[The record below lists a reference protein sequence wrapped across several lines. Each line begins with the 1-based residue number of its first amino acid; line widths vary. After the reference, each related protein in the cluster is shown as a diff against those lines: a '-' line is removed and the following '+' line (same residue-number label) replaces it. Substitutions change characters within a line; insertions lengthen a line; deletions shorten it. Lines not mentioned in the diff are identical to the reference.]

1 MSETRE
7 APPNDFRDPY
17 WRDLIASTEQR
28 VDIPRGL
35 LQSVIL
41 FGEKSNN
48 DQTNRNNTRTIF
60 QIIPSTRDLF
70 LRKYGV
76 DAYLSP
82 ENAAEVAALHLK
94 ESLQRNG
101 GNLSAAVGEYHGS
114 PNRNTW
120 GPRTNAYINSVMVGY
135 NRFLSEG
142 QQQEAPAAGAQA
154 QSEFQSIIAQRRADE
169 QQRSPIAQVYE
180 AYRSGQLT
188 PEEQKQ
194 FEDDVRERR
203 IMLPPNG
210 ALLGELPPNATR
222 PSRAFEAPQRLL
234 DAYTSGNLSRNERIE
249 FERDVEKG
257 ILKIPEGFPIQK
269 TEELGLVRGAI
280 AAVTGSERE
289 TEATRT
295 LPDWMSMPEMTTA
308 GGRGVLESLA
318 TGAIGGPQG
327 FRAMRDIGQTRGQN
341 LVATIGTMAA
351 SPEEAV
357 QIIRAQNPNV
367 TERRDE
373 RGNYILRSA
382 IDGKEYV
389 IPPGFRQ
396 SDIPRAAGTALAFTP
411 AGRATTITGGILA
424 TGATQGGIELTQ
436 ALAGGEFN
444 PEEVATAAALGG
456 AIPAAA
462 RVLPGIGPLATATME
477 RLRLRR
483 PAAAAPE
490 LPPQGPGGPPS
501 AGMAAAAPEP
511 PPAGPA
517 GPGAAARPPMP
528 GAGAMPEP
536 PPAAPRPAA
545 PGAAMAPEVP
555 PAAPAA
561 PRPAAPAMSPYD
573 IAQEARAAS
582 RGGMGSQAAT
592 QRLAAA
598 AAPDPETVAAAQRLG
613 IAEHL
618 QPGHVTTS
626 QAYRALEQVLRSIP
640 GSALRA
646 QEVEG
651 LKAVSSRA
659 TQLLDDMGRMP
670 RSDLSATVKTALD
683 DTVTQMET
691 KAEELYNRL
700 REVIPARTEATPES
714 TLQFIN
720 RRLENLGGDRADLTS
735 LERRILARLSPKND
749 GTGPTYTLTDNFR
762 REAGRATRRQG
773 PFKDADTGLAQ
784 KLNGLLSDD
793 LNGVAERFGAT
804 DLSDAAKAVVRQ
816 RKAIENDMTALFGR
830 NLSNSLLARM
840 DQGFQGVTKGDVSKL
855 ADFIKA
861 VPKELRQEV
870 MASGLASAFNKAAR
884 DGSLDFTTYAKW
896 WKGLEQNRQ
905 AMTLIMSNL
914 PRESRQQLRDLA
926 KVSEG
931 ISLSLGETIKTG
943 RLGTGVDVIR
953 DQLQPADTL
962 AQRVFQVA
970 QRSAVGAPLEA
981 LTTGMGMPGTGLAAG
996 ITSALMKTGKSE
1008 PLKAADTLLASPE
1021 FQSMAKATVE
1031 QSAPKMEQAAR
1042 RMAQSLAFQDFAEKA
1057 AAPRELGAATQWIMS
1072 ATQAAQNLRP
1082 EQTQ

>member
-1 MSETRE
+1 MSETRQ
-7 APPNDFRDPY
+7 APPNDYRDPF
-17 WRDLIASTEQR
+17 WQELIAGTEQR
-28 VDIPRGL
+28 LGLPNGL
-35 LQSVIL
+35 LASVVTN
-41 FGEKSNN
+41 GERTPNN
-48 DQTNRNNTRTIF
+48 RVSRAGARTVF
-60 QIIPSTRDLF
+60 QIIPETRDAIQ
-70 LRKYGV
+70 RKYGI
-76 DAYLSP
+76 DAYLSS
-82 ENAAEVAALHLK
+82 ENAAEAAGLLLQ
-94 ESLQRNG
+94 ESLQRNR
-101 GNLSAAVGEYHGS
+101 GNAALAVTEYHGGT
-114 PNRNTW
+114 NRANW
-120 GPRTNAYINSVMVGY
+120 GPITRAYTNRVMAGLNRTA
-135 NRFLSEG
+135 SEG
-142 QQQEAPAAGAQA
+142 QQQEAPAAA
-154 QSEFQSIIAQRRADE
+154 QSRQVAEALIAPANYPTRQMLQA
-169 QQRSPIAQVYE
+169 YE
-180 AYRSGQLT
+180 RGEVS
-188 PEEQKQ
+188 PEEGAAI
-194 FEDDVRERR
+194 EAAVRERR
-203 IMLPPNG
+203 IAVPTG
-210 ALLGELPPNATR
+210 FRLLGEVSDEAAR
-222 PSRAFEAPQRLL
+222 QAAQAPQSLL
-234 DAYTSGNLSRNERIE
+234 DAYTGGRMNRGERVH
-249 FERDVEKG
+249 FERLVE
-257 ILKIPEGFPIQK
+257 
-269 TEELGLVRGAI
+269 RGAI
-280 AAVTGSERE
+280 KVPEDFQVGRTEFGLVDRAVAAVTGSERE
-289 TEATRT
+289 TEAIRGM
-295 LPDWMSMPEMTTA
+295 PDWTGMPELNQRPDYLSARFMTGTDPQALMRTA
-308 GGRGVLESLA
+308 L
-318 TGAIGGPQG
+318 
-327 FRAMRDIGQTRGQN
+327 
-341 LVATIGTMAA
+341 MAS
-351 SPEEAV
+351 SPEESV
-357 QIIRAQNPNV
+357 QIITANNPSIQV
-367 TERRDE
+367 RQDD
-373 RGNYILRSA
+373 RGNYVLRSA
-382 IDGKEYV
+382 IDGKEYA
-389 IPPGFRQ
+389 IKPGIRG
-396 SDIPRAAGTALAFTP
+396 SDIPRAAGTVAAFTP
-411 AGRATTITGGILA
+411 AGRARTITGGIAA
-424 TGATQGGIELTQ
+424 TGATQAGIETTQ
-436 ALAGGEFN
+436 ALTGGEFN
-444 PEEVATAAALGG
+444 PEDVALAGALGG

-490 LPPQGPGGPPS
+490 LPPQAPGGPPP

-555 PAAPAA
+555 PAAP
-561 PRPAAPAMSPYD
+561 RPAALAMSPYD

-582 RGGMGSQAAT
+582 RGGIGSQAAT

-626 QAYRALEQVLRSIP
+626 QSYRALEQVLRSIP

-670 RSDLSATVKTALD
+670 RSDLNANVKTALQ
-683 DTVTQMET
+683 DTVTKMEGT
-691 KAEELYNRL
+691 ADKLYNRL
-700 REVIPARTEATPES
+700 REVIPARTQATPES

-720 RRLENLGGDRADLTS
+720 RRLEDLGGERAALTS
-735 LERRILARLSPKND
+735 LERRILTRLSPKDD
-749 GTGPTYTLTDNFR
+749 GTGPTYALTDDLR
-762 REAGRATRRQG
+762 REAGRATRGQG
-773 PFKDADTGLAQ
+773 PFKDADTGLAKQ
-784 KLNGLLSDD
+784 INRLLTDD
-793 LNGVAERFGAT
+793 LNAVAENFGAKE
-804 DLSDAAKAVVRQ
+804 LSDTAKAIVRQ
-816 RKAIENDMTALFGR
+816 RKGIEDDMVALFGR
-830 NLSNSLLARM
+830 DLSNSLLARM
-840 DQGFQGVTKGDVSKL
+840 DQAFQGVTKGDVTKL
-855 ADFIKA
+855 AEFISA
-861 VPKELRQEV
+861 VPKDMRQQV

-884 DGSLDFTTYAKW
+884 DGSLNFSTYAGW

-1042 RMAQSLAFQDFAEKA
+1042 RMAQSRAFQDFAEKA
-1057 AAPRELGAATQWIMS
+1057 AAPRESGAATQWIMS

>member
-7 APPNDFRDPY
+7 APPNDFRDPF

-28 VDIPRGL
+28 VGIPAGSLRA
-35 LQSVIL
+35 VVE
-41 FGEKSNN
+41 FGERTPN
-48 DQTNRNNTRTIF
+48 DRVSSAGARTVF
-60 QIIPSTRDLF
+60 QIIPDTRNAV

-82 ENAAEVAALHLK
+82 DNAAEAAALLLQEK
-94 ESLQRNG
+94 LQRNG
-101 GNLSAAVGEYHGS
+101 GDLAQAFGEYHGGT
-114 PNRNTW
+114 NRRNW
-120 GPRTNAYINSVMVGY
+120 GPVTQSYINRTMVGY
-135 NRFLSEG
+135 NRLLSEG
-142 QQQEAPAAGAQA
+142 QQQEAPAAA
-154 QSEFQSIIAQRRADE
+154 QSR
-169 QQRSPIAQVYE
+169 QVAETMTAPANDPTRQMLQAYE
-180 AYRSGQLT
+180 RGEVT
-188 PEEQKQ
+188 PEEGAAI
-194 FEDDVRERR
+194 EAAVRERR
-203 IMLPPNG
+203 ISVPTG
-210 ALLGELPPNATR
+210 FRLLGEVSDEAAR
-222 PSRAFEAPQRLL
+222 RAAQAPQSLL
-234 DAYTSGNLSRNERIE
+234 DAYTGGRMNRGERVH
-249 FERDVEKG
+249 FERLVGRGAIKV
-257 ILKIPEGFPIQK
+257 PEGFQVGK
-269 TEELGLVRGAI
+269 TEFGLVDRAV

-295 LPDWMSMPEMTTA
+295 LPDWATMPEMNLPGGARGFLA
-308 GGRGVLESLA
+308 GL
-318 TGAIGGPQG
+318 
-327 FRAMRDIGQTRGQN
+327 
-341 LVATIGTMAA
+341 GTMATG
-351 SPEEAV
+351 PEETAQIVKSQFPGV
-357 QIIRAQNPNV
+357 QVRQ
-367 TERRDE
+367 DE
-373 RGNYILRSA
+373 RGNFIMRSS
-382 IDGKEYV
+382 IDGNEYA
-389 IPPGFRQ
+389 IQPGFRM
-396 SDIPRAAGTALAFTP
+396 SDIPRAAGTALAYTP
-411 AGRATTITGGILA
+411 AGRALTITGSALRSGLTQGLIETSQVA
-424 TGATQGGIELTQ
+424 TGGD
-436 ALAGGEFN
+436 FN
-444 PEEVATAAALGG
+444 SAEVATAAALGG

-462 RVLPGIGPLATATME
+462 RALPGIGSLANATLE

-490 LPPQGPGGPPS
+490 LPPQGPGGPPP
-501 AGMAAAAPEP
+501 AGMAGAAPEP

-528 GAGAMPEP
+528 GAAAMPEP
-536 PPAAPRPAA
+536 PPAAPRPSPA
-545 PGAAMAPEVP
+545 GMAPEP
-555 PAAPAA
+555 PAAPAAPAA
-561 PRPAAPAMSPYD
+561 PRPAAPPMSPYD

-626 QAYRALEQVLRSIP
+626 QSYRALEQVLRSIP

-651 LKAVSSRA
+651 LKAVGSRA

-670 RSDLSATVKTALD
+670 RSDLNATVKTALD
-683 DTVTQMET
+683 DTVTQMEK
-691 KAEELYNRL
+691 KADQLYNRL
-700 REVIPARTEATPES
+700 RQMIPARTEANADE
-714 TLQFIN
+714 TLQIISE
-720 RRLENLGGDRADLTS
+720 RLGDLGGKKRNLS
-735 LERRILARLSPKND
+735 KLERSILIKLPPPRPGSNYPP
-749 GTGPTYTLTDNFR
+749 PTYALLDDVR
-762 REAGRATRRQG
+762 KEVGRATRKEG
-773 PFKDADTGLAQ
+773 PFADADTGLA
-784 KLNGLLSDD
+784 KLLYNALSNDTAA
-793 LNGVAERFGAT
+793 VAERFGARE
-804 DLSDAAKAVVRQ
+804 LSDAAKAIVRQ
-816 RKAIENDMTALFGR
+816 RKGIEDDMVALFGR
-830 NLSNSLLARM
+830 DLSNSLLARM
-840 DQGFQGVTKGDVSKL
+840 DQGFQGITKGDVTKL
-855 ADFIKA
+855 AQFINA
-861 VPKELRQEV
+861 VPKELRQQV
-870 MASGLASAFNKAAR
+870 MASGLASAFNKAAL
-884 DGSLDFTTYAKW
+884 DGSLNFKSYYRW
-896 WKGLEQNRQ
+896 WNSLEQNRQ

-931 ISLSLGETIKTG
+931 ISLSLDETIKTG

-1021 FQSMAKATVE
+1021 FQNMAKATVE

-1042 RMAQSLAFQDFAEKA
+1042 RMAQSQAFQDFAEKA

-1072 ATQAAQNLRP
+1072 ATQTAQNLRP

>member
-1 MSETRE
+1 MSETRQ
-7 APPNDFRDPY
+7 APPNDYRDPF
-17 WRDLIASTEQR
+17 WQELIAGTEQR
-28 VDIPRGL
+28 LGLPNGL
-35 LQSVIL
+35 LASVVTN
-41 FGEKSNN
+41 GERTPNN
-48 DQTNRNNTRTIF
+48 RVSRAGARTVF
-60 QIIPSTRDLF
+60 QIIPETRDAIQ
-70 LRKYGV
+70 RKYGI
-76 DAYLSP
+76 DAYLSS
-82 ENAAEVAALHLK
+82 ENAAEAAGLLLQ
-94 ESLQRNG
+94 ESLQRNR
-101 GNLSAAVGEYHGS
+101 GNAALAVTEYHGGT
-114 PNRNTW
+114 NRANW
-120 GPRTNAYINSVMVGY
+120 GPITRAYTNRVMAGLNRTA
-135 NRFLSEG
+135 SEG
-142 QQQEAPAAGAQA
+142 QQQEAPAAA
-154 QSEFQSIIAQRRADE
+154 QSRQVAEALIAPANDPTRQMLQA
-169 QQRSPIAQVYE
+169 YE
-180 AYRSGQLT
+180 RGEVS
-188 PEEQKQ
+188 PEEGAAI
-194 FEDDVRERR
+194 EAAVRERR
-203 IMLPPNG
+203 IAVPTG
-210 ALLGELPPNATR
+210 FRLLGEVSDEAAR
-222 PSRAFEAPQRLL
+222 QAAQAPQSLL
-234 DAYTSGNLSRNERIE
+234 DAYTGGRMNRGERVH
-249 FERDVEKG
+249 FERLVE
-257 ILKIPEGFPIQK
+257 
-269 TEELGLVRGAI
+269 RGAI
-280 AAVTGSERE
+280 KVPEDFQVGRTEFGLVDRAVAAVTGSERE
-289 TEATRT
+289 TEAIRGM
-295 LPDWMSMPEMTTA
+295 PDWTGMPELNQRPDYLSARFMTGTDPQALMRTA
-308 GGRGVLESLA
+308 L
-318 TGAIGGPQG
+318 
-327 FRAMRDIGQTRGQN
+327 
-341 LVATIGTMAA
+341 MAS
-351 SPEEAV
+351 SPEESV
-357 QIIRAQNPNV
+357 QIITANNPSIQV
-367 TERRDE
+367 RQDD
-373 RGNYILRSA
+373 RGNYVLRSA
-382 IDGKEYV
+382 IDGKEYA
-389 IPPGFRQ
+389 IKPGIRG
-396 SDIPRAAGTALAFTP
+396 SDIPRAAGTVAAFTP
-411 AGRATTITGGILA
+411 AGRARTITGGIAA
-424 TGATQGGIELTQ
+424 TGATQAGIETTQ
-436 ALAGGEFN
+436 ALTGGEFN
-444 PEEVATAAALGG
+444 PEDVALAGALGG

-490 LPPQGPGGPPS
+490 LPPQAPGGPPP

-555 PAAPAA
+555 PAAP
-561 PRPAAPAMSPYD
+561 RPAALAMSPYD

-582 RGGMGSQAAT
+582 RGGIGSQAAT

-626 QAYRALEQVLRSIP
+626 QSYRALEQVLRSIP

-670 RSDLSATVKTALD
+670 RSDLNANVKTALQ
-683 DTVTQMET
+683 DTVTKMEGT
-691 KAEELYNRL
+691 ADKLYNRL
-700 REVIPARTEATPES
+700 REVIPARTQATPES

-720 RRLENLGGDRADLTS
+720 RRLEDLGGERAALTS
-735 LERRILARLSPKND
+735 LERRILTRLSPKDD
-749 GTGPTYTLTDNFR
+749 GTGPTYALTDDLR
-762 REAGRATRRQG
+762 REAGRATRGQG
-773 PFKDADTGLAQ
+773 PFKDADTGLAKQ
-784 KLNGLLSDD
+784 INRLLTDD
-793 LNGVAERFGAT
+793 LNAVAENFGAKE
-804 DLSDAAKAVVRQ
+804 LSDTAKAIVRQ
-816 RKAIENDMTALFGR
+816 RKGIEDDMVALFGR
-830 NLSNSLLARM
+830 DLSNSLLARM
-840 DQGFQGVTKGDVSKL
+840 DQAFQGVTKGDVTKL
-855 ADFIKA
+855 AEFISA
-861 VPKELRQEV
+861 VPKDMRQQV

-884 DGSLDFTTYAKW
+884 DGSLNFSTYAGW

-1042 RMAQSLAFQDFAEKA
+1042 RMAQSRAFQDFAEKA
-1057 AAPRELGAATQWIMS
+1057 AAPRESGAATQWIMS

>member
-1 MSETRE
+1 
-7 APPNDFRDPY
+7 
-17 WRDLIASTEQR
+17 
-28 VDIPRGL
+28 
-35 LQSVIL
+35 
-41 FGEKSNN
+41 
-48 DQTNRNNTRTIF
+48 
-60 QIIPSTRDLF
+60 
-70 LRKYGV
+70 
-76 DAYLSP
+76 
-82 ENAAEVAALHLK
+82 
-94 ESLQRNG
+94 
-101 GNLSAAVGEYHGS
+101 
-114 PNRNTW
+114 
-120 GPRTNAYINSVMVGY
+120 
-135 NRFLSEG
+135 
-142 QQQEAPAAGAQA
+142 
-154 QSEFQSIIAQRRADE
+154 
-169 QQRSPIAQVYE
+169 
-180 AYRSGQLT
+180 
-188 PEEQKQ
+188 
-194 FEDDVRERR
+194 
-203 IMLPPNG
+203 
-210 ALLGELPPNATR
+210 
-222 PSRAFEAPQRLL
+222 
-234 DAYTSGNLSRNERIE
+234 
-249 FERDVEKG
+249 
-257 ILKIPEGFPIQK
+257 
-269 TEELGLVRGAI
+269 
-280 AAVTGSERE
+280 
-289 TEATRT
+289 
-295 LPDWMSMPEMTTA
+295 MSMPEMTTA

-318 TGAIGGPQG
+318 TGALGGPQG

-341 LVATIGTMAA
+341 LAATIGTMAA

-424 TGATQGGIELTQ
+424 TGATQAGIEATQ
-436 ALAGGEFN
+436 ALTGGEFN
-444 PEEVATAAALGG
+444 AEDVALAGALGG

-462 RVLPGIGPLATATME
+462 RVLPGIGPLATATLE

-490 LPPQGPGGPPS
+490 LPPQGPGGPPP
-501 AGMAAAAPEP
+501 AGAAAAAPEP

-545 PGAAMAPEVP
+545 PRAAMAPEVP
-555 PAAPAA
+555 PATPAA

-582 RGGMGSQAAT
+582 RGGIGSQAAT

-626 QAYRALEQVLRSIP
+626 QSYRALEQVLRSIP

-659 TQLLDDMGRMP
+659 TQLLDDMGAMP
-670 RSDLSATVKTALD
+670 RSELSAAVNKLMKDNSNALRQAANN
-683 DTVTQMET
+683 VY
-691 KAEELYNRL
+691 KKIEEL
-700 REVIPARTEATPES
+700 IPGDTPASAPRTLALIDEQIKKAGGNLNLLSPMEKS
-714 TLQFIN
+714 L
-720 RRLENLGGDRADLTS
+720 LENLNPRTVGNQTTTPTFGALDILRKQASEGAFSRSGPFMNEGEYLLGRYSRALADDIGDLLVERGYKEYADLAKAAWAMKKS
-735 LERRILARLSPKND
+735 ID
-749 GTGPTYTLTDNFR
+749 
-762 REAGRATRRQG
+762 
-773 PFKDADTGLAQ
+773 
-784 KLNGLLSDD
+784 DD
-793 LNGVAERFGAT
+793 LV
-804 DLSDAAKAVVRQ
+804 S
-816 RKAIENDMTALFGR
+816 LFGR
-830 NLSNSLLARM
+830 EISGSMLSKLDRA
-840 DQGFQGVTKGDVSKL
+840 FQNITKGDFETL
-855 ADFIKA
+855 RDFIKA
-861 VPKELRQEV
+861 VPKEMRQEV
-870 MASGLASAFNKAAR
+870 MATGLATAFNKAAL
-884 DGSLDFTTYAKW
+884 DGSLNFKSYYKW
-896 WKGLEQNRQ
+896 WEGLERNRQ
-905 AMTLIMSNL
+905 AKALIMSNL
-914 PRESRQQLRDLA
+914 PSEAQQQLRDLA
-926 KVSEG
+926 KVSKG
-931 ISLSLGETIKTG
+931 ISLSLDETIKTG

-970 QRSAVGAPLEA
+970 QRSAVGVPLEA
-981 LTTGMGMPGTGLAAG
+981 LTAGMGMPGTGLAAG

-1042 RMAQSLAFQDFAEKA
+1042 RMAQSRAFQDFAEKA
-1057 AAPRELGAATQWIMS
+1057 AAPRELNAAIQWIMS

>member
-7 APPNDFRDPY
+7 APPNDYRDPF

-28 VDIPRGL
+28 VGIPQGL

-135 NRFLSEG
+135 NRLLSEG
-142 QQQEAPAAGAQA
+142 QQQEAPAAA
-154 QSEFQSIIAQRRADE
+154 QSRQVAEALIAPANDPTRQMLQA
-169 QQRSPIAQVYE
+169 YE
-180 AYRSGQLT
+180 RGEVS
-188 PEEQKQ
+188 PEEGAAI
-194 FEDDVRERR
+194 EAAVRDRR
-203 IMLPPNG
+203 IAVPTG
-210 ALLGELPPNATR
+210 FRLLGEVSDEAAR
-222 PSRAFEAPQRLL
+222 QAAQAPQSLL
-234 DAYTSGNLSRNERIE
+234 DAYTGGRMNRGERVH
-249 FERDVEKG
+249 FERLVERGAIKV
-257 ILKIPEGFPIQK
+257 PEGFEVGK
-269 TEELGLVRGAI
+269 TEFGLVDRAV

-289 TEATRT
+289 TEAIRGM
-295 LPDWMSMPEMTTA
+295 PDWATMPELNTMSGRSFLA
-308 GGRGVLESLA
+308 GL
-318 TGAIGGPQG
+318 
-327 FRAMRDIGQTRGQN
+327 
-341 LVATIGTMAA
+341 GTMATG
-351 SPEEAV
+351 PQETV
-357 QIIRAQNPNV
+357 QVIQRQFPGV
-367 TERRDE
+367 QVRQDE
-373 RGNYILRSA
+373 RGNFIMRSS
-382 IDGKEYV
+382 IDGNEYA
-389 IPPGFRQ
+389 IQPGFRM

-411 AGRATTITGGILA
+411 AGRATTITGGIAA
-424 TGATQGGIELTQ
+424 TGATQAAIEGTQ
-436 ALAGGEFN
+436 VATGGEFN
-444 PEEVATAAALGG
+444 AEDVATAAVLGG

-462 RVLPGIGPLATATME
+462 RVLPGIGPVANATLE

-490 LPPQGPGGPPS
+490 LPPQGPGGPPP
-501 AGMAAAAPEP
+501 AGAAAAAPEP

-536 PPAAPRPAA
+536 PPAAPLPAA

-561 PRPAAPAMSPYD
+561 PRPAAPAMSGD
-573 IAQEARAAS
+573 EMVQATRAAA
-582 RGGMGSQAAT
+582 RGGIGSQSAQA
-592 QRLAAA
+592 RLAEA
-598 AAPDPETVAAAQRLG
+598 AAPNPETMAAAQRLG

-618 QPGHVTTS
+618 QPDHVTTS
-626 QAYRALEQVLRSIP
+626 QAFRELSQAVKSVP
-640 GSALRA
+640 SSALRE
-646 QEVEG
+646 QEIKG
-651 LKAVSSRA
+651 LQAVAERA
-659 TQLLDDMGRMP
+659 TRIIDDAGRMP
-670 RSDLSATVKTALD
+670 RADLNATVKTALQ
-683 DTVTQMET
+683 DTVTKMEGT
-691 KAEELYNRL
+691 ADKLYNRL
-700 REVIPARTEATPES
+700 REVIPARTQATPES
-714 TLQFIN
+714 TLSFIN
-720 RRLENLGGDRADLTS
+720 RRLEDLGGERAALTS
-735 LERRILARLSPKND
+735 LERRILARLSPKDD
-749 GTGPTYTLTDNFR
+749 GTGPTYALTDDLR
-762 REAGRATRRQG
+762 REAGRATRGQG
-773 PFKDADTGLAQ
+773 PFKDADTGLAKQ
-784 KLNGLLSDD
+784 INRLLTDD
-793 LNGVAERFGAT
+793 LNGVAERFGAKE
-804 DLSDAAKAVVRQ
+804 LSDTAKAIVRQ
-816 RKAIENDMTALFGR
+816 RKGIEDDMVALFGR
-830 NLSNSLLARM
+830 DLSNSLLARM
-840 DQGFQGVTKGDVSKL
+840 DQAFQGVTKGDVTKL
-855 ADFIKA
+855 AEFINA
-861 VPKELRQEV
+861 VPKDMRQQV

-884 DGSLDFTTYAKW
+884 DGSLNFSTYAGW

-926 KVSEG
+926 TVSDG
-931 ISLSLGETIKTG
+931 ISSALRERITTG
-943 RLGTGVDVIR
+943 RINVIR

-1021 FQSMAKATVE
+1021 FQNMAKATVE

-1042 RMAQSLAFQDFAEKA
+1042 RMAQSRAFQDFAEKA
-1057 AAPRELGAATQWIMS
+1057 AAPRELSAATQWIMS

>member
-7 APPNDFRDPY
+7 APPNDFRDPF
-17 WRDLIASTEQR
+17 WRELIASTEQR

-48 DQTNRNNTRTIF
+48 DQTNSNNTRTIF
-60 QIIPSTRDLF
+60 QIIPSTRNLF

-135 NRFLSEG
+135 NRLLNEG
-142 QQQEAPAAGAQA
+142 QQQEAPAAA
-154 QSEFQSIIAQRRADE
+154 QSR
-169 QQRSPIAQVYE
+169 QVAETLTAPANDPTRQMLQAYE
-180 AYRSGQLT
+180 RGEVT
-188 PEEQKQ
+188 PEEGAAI
-194 FEDDVRERR
+194 EAAVRERR
-203 IMLPPNG
+203 IAVPTG
-210 ALLGELPPNATR
+210 FRLLGEVSDEAAR
-222 PSRAFEAPQRLL
+222 QAAQAPQSLL
-234 DAYTSGNLSRNERIE
+234 DAYTGGRMNRGERVH
-249 FERDVEKG
+249 FERLVERGAIKV
-257 ILKIPEGFPIQK
+257 PEGFEVGK
-269 TEELGLVRGAI
+269 TEFGLVDRAV

-289 TEATRT
+289 TEAIRGM
-295 LPDWMSMPEMTTA
+295 PDWATMPELNTMSGRSFLA
-308 GGRGVLESLA
+308 GL
-318 TGAIGGPQG
+318 
-327 FRAMRDIGQTRGQN
+327 
-341 LVATIGTMAA
+341 GTMATGPA
-351 SPEEAV
+351 ETV
-357 QIIRAQNPNV
+357 QVIKRQFPGV
-367 TERRDE
+367 QVRQDE
-373 RGNYILRSA
+373 RGNFIMRSS
-382 IDGKEYV
+382 IDGNEYA
-389 IPPGFRQ
+389 IQPGFRM
-396 SDIPRAAGTALAFTP
+396 SDIPRAAGTVAAFTP

-424 TGATQGGIELTQ
+424 SGATQAGIEATQ
-436 ALAGGEFN
+436 ALTGGEFN
-444 PEEVATAAALGG
+444 PKDVALAGALGG

-462 RVLPGIGPLATATME
+462 RVLPGIGPLVTATLE

-490 LPPQGPGGPPS
+490 LPPQGPGGPPPVG
-501 AGMAAAAPEP
+501 AAAAAPEP

-517 GPGAAARPPMP
+517 GPGAAAMPKPPMP

-555 PAAPAA
+555 PATPAA
-561 PRPAAPAMSPYD
+561 PRPAAPAMSGD
-573 IAQEARAAS
+573 EMVQATRAAA
-582 RGGMGSQAAT
+582 RGGMGSQSAQA
-592 QRLAAA
+592 RLAEA
-598 AAPDPETVAAAQRLG
+598 AAPNPETMAAAQRLG

-618 QPGHVTTS
+618 QPDHVTTS
-626 QAYRALEQVLRSIP
+626 QAFRELSQAVKSVP
-640 GSALRA
+640 GSALRE
-646 QEVEG
+646 QEIKG
-651 LKAVSSRA
+651 LQAVAERA
-659 TQLLDDMGRMP
+659 TRIIDDAGRMP
-670 RSDLSATVKTALD
+670 RADLNATVKTALQ
-683 DTVTQMET
+683 DTVTKMET
-691 KAEELYNRL
+691 KADELYKRL
-700 REVIPARTEATPES
+700 RAVIPARTESNADETLQIINQRLGDLGGKKTNLS
-714 TLQFIN
+714 TLERSILIKLAP
-720 RRLENLGGDRADLTS
+720 RRPGQNY
-735 LERRILARLSPKND
+735 P
-749 GTGPTYTLTDNFR
+749 GPTYALLDDVR
-762 REAGRATRRQG
+762 KEVGRAARQEG
-773 PFKDADTGLAQ
+773 PFADAETGLA
-784 KLNGLLSDD
+784 KLLYNSLSNDTAA
-793 LNGVAERFGAT
+793 VAERFGAKE
-804 DLSDAAKAVVRQ
+804 LSDSAKAIVRQ
-816 RKAIENDMTALFGR
+816 RKAIEDDMTALFGR
-830 NLSNSLLARM
+830 DLSNSLLARM
-840 DQGFQGVTKGDVSKL
+840 DQGFQGVTKGDVTKL
-855 ADFIKA
+855 AKFISA
-861 VPKELRQEV
+861 VPKDMRQQV

-884 DGSLDFTTYAKW
+884 DGSLNFSTYAGW

-926 KVSEG
+926 TVSDG
-931 ISLSLGETIKTG
+931 ISSALRERITTG
-943 RLGTGVDVIR
+943 RINVIR

-1021 FQSMAKATVE
+1021 FQNMAKATVE

-1042 RMAQSLAFQDFAEKA
+1042 RMAQSRAFQDFAEKA

>member
-7 APPNDFRDPY
+7 APPNDYRDPF

-28 VDIPRGL
+28 VGIPAGSLRA
-35 LQSVIL
+35 VVE
-41 FGEKSNN
+41 FGERTPN
-48 DQTNRNNTRTIF
+48 DRVGRDGERSVF
-60 QIIPSTRDLF
+60 QILPDTRDAI
-70 LRKYGV
+70 LRKYGI
-76 DAYLSP
+76 DTNLGP
-82 ENAAEVAALHLK
+82 EQAAEGAALL
-94 ESLQRNG
+94 LQEGMRRNG
-101 GNLSAAVGEYHGS
+101 GNLALAVREYQGGT
-114 PNRNTW
+114 NRRNW
-120 GPRTNAYINSVMVGY
+120 GPTNQAYVNRVMVGY
-135 NRFLSEG
+135 NRLLSEG
-142 QQQEAPAAGAQA
+142 QQQEAPAAA
-154 QSEFQSIIAQRRADE
+154 QSR
-169 QQRSPIAQVYE
+169 QVAEALTAPANDPTRQMLQAYE
-180 AYRSGQLT
+180 RGEVT
-188 PEEQKQ
+188 PEEATAI
-194 FEDDVRERR
+194 EAAVRERR
-203 IMLPPNG
+203 LAVPPG
-210 ALLGELPPNATR
+210 FRLLGEVSDEAAR
-222 PSRAFEAPQRLL
+222 QAAQAPQSLL
-234 DAYTSGNLSRNERIE
+234 DAYTGGRMNRGERVH
-249 FERDVEKG
+249 FERLVERGAIKV
-257 ILKIPEGFPIQK
+257 PEDFQVGK
-269 TEELGLVRGAI
+269 TEFGLVDRAI

-289 TEATRT
+289 TEAIRGM
-295 LPDWMSMPEMTTA
+295 PDWTGMPELNQRPDYLSARFLTGTDPQALMRTA
-308 GGRGVLESLA
+308 L
-318 TGAIGGPQG
+318 
-327 FRAMRDIGQTRGQN
+327 
-341 LVATIGTMAA
+341 MAS
-351 SPEEAV
+351 SPEESV
-357 QIIRAQNPNV
+357 QIITANNPSIQV
-367 TERRDE
+367 RQDD
-373 RGNYILRSA
+373 RGNYVLRSA
-382 IDGKEYV
+382 IDGKEYA
-389 IPPGFRQ
+389 IQPGIRG

-411 AGRATTITGGILA
+411 AGRARTITGGILA
-424 TGATQGGIELTQ
+424 TGATQAGIETTQ
-436 ALAGGEFN
+436 ALTGGTFN
-444 PEEVATAAALGG
+444 PEDVALAGALGG

-483 PAAAAPE
+483 PAGAAPE
-490 LPPQGPGGPPS
+490 LPPQGPGGPPP
-501 AGMAAAAPEP
+501 AGAAAAAPEP

-517 GPGAAARPPMP
+517 GPGAA
-528 GAGAMPEP
+528 AMPEP

-626 QAYRALEQVLRSIP
+626 QSYRALEQVLRSIP

-670 RSDLSATVKTALD
+670 RSDLSATVKTALQ

-691 KAEELYNRL
+691 KADELYNRL
-700 REVIPARTEATPES
+700 REVIPARTQATPES
-714 TLQFIN
+714 TLSFIN
-720 RRLENLGGDRADLTS
+720 RRLEDLGGERADLTL

-773 PFKDADTGLAQ
+773 PFKDSDTGLAQ

-793 LNGVAERFGAT
+793 LNGVAERFGAKE
-804 DLSDAAKAVVRQ
+804 LSDAAKAIVRQ
-816 RKAIENDMTALFGR
+816 RKGIEDDMAALFGR
-830 NLSNSLLARM
+830 DLSNSLLARM
-840 DQGFQGVTKGDVSKL
+840 DQAFQGVTKGDVTKL
-855 ADFIKA
+855 AEFISA
-861 VPKELRQEV
+861 VPKDMRQQV

-931 ISLSLGETIKTG
+931 ISLSLDETIKTG

-1021 FQSMAKATVE
+1021 FQSMARATVE

-1042 RMAQSLAFQDFAEKA
+1042 RMAQSRAFQDFAEKA
-1057 AAPRELGAATQWIMS
+1057 AAPRELNAATQWIMS

>member
-7 APPNDFRDPY
+7 APPSDFRDPF

-28 VDIPRGL
+28 VGIPAGSLRA
-35 LQSVIL
+35 VVE
-41 FGEKSNN
+41 FGERTPN
-48 DQTNRNNTRTIF
+48 DRVSSAGARTVF
-60 QIIPSTRDLF
+60 QIIPQTRNAVLE
-70 LRKYGV
+70 KYGV

-82 ENAAEVAALHLK
+82 ENAAEAAALLLQEK
-94 ESLQRNG
+94 LQRNG
-101 GNLSAAVGEYHGS
+101 GDLAQAFGEYHGGT
-114 PNRNTW
+114 NRRNW
-120 GPRTNAYINSVMVGY
+120 GPVTRSYINRTMVGF
-135 NRFLSEG
+135 NRIASEG
-142 QQQEAPAAGAQA
+142 QQQEAPAAA
-154 QSEFQSIIAQRRADE
+154 QSRQVAETLTAPANDPTRQMLQAYERGEVTPDE
-169 QQRSPIAQVYE
+169 AE
-180 AYRSGQLT
+180 AIEAL
-188 PEEQKQ
+188 
-194 FEDDVRERR
+194 VRERR
-203 IMLPPNG
+203 LAVPTG
-210 ALLGELPPNATR
+210 FRLLGEVSDEVAR
-222 PSRAFEAPQRLL
+222 RSAQAPQSLL
-234 DAYTSGNLSRNERIE
+234 DAYTGGRMNRGERIE
-249 FERDVEKG
+249 FERLVERGAIKV
-257 ILKIPEGFPIQK
+257 PEGFPVGK
-269 TEELGLVRGAI
+269 TEFGLIDRAI

-318 TGAIGGPQG
+318 TGALGGPQG

-341 LVATIGTMAA
+341 LAATIGTMAA

-396 SDIPRAAGTALAFTP
+396 SDIPRVAGSALAFTP

-424 TGATQGGIELTQ
+424 AGATQAAIEGTQ
-436 ALAGGEFN
+436 AATGGEFN
-444 PEEVATAAALGG
+444 PEDVALAGALGG

-462 RVLPGIGPLATATME
+462 RVLPGIGPLANATLE

-490 LPPQGPGGPPS
+490 LPPQGPGGPPP
-501 AGMAAAAPEP
+501 AGAAAAAPEP

-528 GAGAMPEP
+528 GAAAMPEP
-536 PPAAPRPAA
+536 PPAAPRPAS
-545 PGAAMAPEVP
+545 PGPAMAPEVP
-555 PAAPAA
+555 PAA
-561 PRPAAPAMSPYD
+561 PRPAAPAMSGD
-573 IAQEARAAS
+573 EMVQATRAAA
-582 RGGMGSQAAT
+582 RGGMGSQSAQA
-592 QRLAAA
+592 RLAEA
-598 AAPDPETVAAAQRLG
+598 AAPNPETMAAAQRLG

-618 QPGHVTTS
+618 QPDHVTTS
-626 QAYRALEQVLRSIP
+626 QAFRELSQAVKSVP
-640 GSALRA
+640 SSALRE
-646 QEVEG
+646 QEIKG
-651 LKAVSSRA
+651 LQAIAERA
-659 TQLLDDMGRMP
+659 TRIIDDAGRMP
-670 RSDLSATVKTALD
+670 RADLNATVKTALQ
-683 DTVTQMET
+683 DTVTQMEGT
-691 KAEELYNRL
+691 ADKLYNRL

-714 TLQFIN
+714 TLSFIN
-720 RRLENLGGDRADLTS
+720 RRLEDLGGERAALTS
-735 LERRILARLSPKND
+735 LERRILTRLSPKDD
-749 GTGPTYTLTDNFR
+749 GTGPTYALTDDLR
-762 REAGRATRRQG
+762 REAGRATRGQG
-773 PFKDADTGLAQ
+773 PFKDADTGLAKQ
-784 KLNGLLSDD
+784 INRLLTDD
-793 LNGVAERFGAT
+793 LNGVAERFGAKE
-804 DLSDAAKAVVRQ
+804 LSDAAKAIVRQ
-816 RKAIENDMTALFGR
+816 RKGIEDDMVALFGR
-830 NLSNSLLARM
+830 DLSNSLLARM
-840 DQGFQGVTKGDVSKL
+840 DQGFQGVTKGDVTKL
-855 ADFIKA
+855 AEFISA
-861 VPKELRQEV
+861 VPKELRQQV

-884 DGSLDFTTYAKW
+884 DGSLNFATYANW

-926 KVSEG
+926 TVSDG
-931 ISLSLGETIKTG
+931 ISSALRERITTG
-943 RLGTGVDVIR
+943 RINVIR

-1042 RMAQSLAFQDFAEKA
+1042 RMAQSRAFQDFAEKA